1 MSLNVS
7 DRWLFLGL
15 GAFAVVA
22 IHGVG
27 YALKD
32 ILRLTEI
39 HEQPRQKH
47 VCAVSQDTEDAIQL
61 QSLHLLTKSHNLDIR
76 NAYVSFNSGN
86 RSIILIDYV

>member
-1 MSLNVS
+1 MSMSVS

-32 ILRLTEI
+32 VLRLTEI

-76 NAYVSFNSGN
+76 NA
-86 RSIILIDYV
+86 